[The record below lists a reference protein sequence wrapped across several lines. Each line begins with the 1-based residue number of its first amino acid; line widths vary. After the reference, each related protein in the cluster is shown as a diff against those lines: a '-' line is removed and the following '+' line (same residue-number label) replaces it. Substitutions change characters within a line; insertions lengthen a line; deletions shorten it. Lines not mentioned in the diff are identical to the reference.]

1 MSVEAKLGRQA
12 IGAAGELFLQYQLI
26 KRGIDSARLT
36 TDSGIDLVMYVPGSR
51 EAHTIQVKATNTNYP
66 NGPGTSPQLWWIF
79 PRTCKAQWLAVVDL
93 TRDRAWLLPI
103 EDALREARGNDSKGN
118 TNLQWYI
125 GEKRSCP
132 ESGVNREHGRRFRFT
147 TCKSAK
153 KEITPVPVRVS
164 ATDRIRTK
172 IDALFAEDRE
182 LPEILEEVARLGAQL
197 LMQAALEAEVTEFLG
212 RERYQRTAACLDA
225 NDGSRNGYR
234 PVTVKTTTGPVTLER
249 PKLRGTTVAFASRL
263 FGKHVTKTNA
273 LETLVIAAFVRGLSV
288 RDVQATL
295 AETLGDQAAISKSTV
310 SEVCKAIRAEYQAW
324 ARRRLDEIM
333 LDYLFLDASFFRMH
347 PGSPA
352 EPVLAAWG
360 ITTEGKPVF
369 VGLSPGTGESTDAW
383 ADFLTDLGERGLGC
397 PLLVVSDGAKG
408 LIAAIEQIY
417 PKALRQR
424 CLIHRLRNVLAKIP
438 TGMQAEVRD
447 GYWAIFDTTDLN
459 IEPGPQLVE
468 IVDKRI
474 EAFAAKYSDLY
485 PAAMRILL
493 TDKAGLTAYL
503 RFPVEHHGRVRHSNF
518 IERSFGETKRR
529 TKVIGRFP
537 GETSAISLVWAVLDR
552 ASAGWRGLTMTPVGT
567 RLLQD
572 LRRSLLDPPRELR
585 PPPSTTS
592 GDTDQADPISAI
604 A

>member
-1 MSVEAKLGRQA
+1 
-12 IGAAGELFLQYQLI
+12 
-26 KRGIDSARLT
+26 
-36 TDSGIDLVMYVPGSR
+36 
-51 EAHTIQVKATNTNYP
+51 
-66 NGPGTSPQLWWIF
+66 
-79 PRTCKAQWLAVVDL
+79 
-93 TRDRAWLLPI
+93 
-103 EDALREARGNDSKGN
+103 
-118 TNLQWYI
+118 
-125 GEKRSCP
+125 
-132 ESGVNREHGRRFRFT
+132 
-147 TCKSAK
+147 
-153 KEITPVPVRVS
+153 VPVRVS

-182 LPEILEEVARLGAQL
+182 LSEILEEVARLGAQL

-249 PKLRGTTVAFASRL
+249 PKLRGTTAAFASRL

-288 RDVQATL
+288 RDVHATL

-383 ADFLTDLGERGLGC
+383 ADFLTDLGERGLAT
-397 PLLVVSDGAKG
+397 PLLVISDGAKG

-459 IEPGPQLVE
+459 IQPGPQLVE

-592 GDTDQADPISAI
+592 GDTDQADAISAI